1 MSAQS
6 DRIRAV
12 LSRSES
18 SRTSSEPATPPLP
31 EKAGASATPGPAV
44 KAQPSRAAATTGSPS
59 AAPPA
64 EVEKTLP
71 LVAASDQVRA
81 AFAGADALRRH
92 AEESALMRERTLRP
106 IEPVLRKRGRL
117 AIAALAIAAVI
128 TIAGVAALLTMD
140 RWRPAREPAPAADL
154 QMQVEAQGKGLIT
167 IRWNPKSAPVLRARE
182 GRLVTTEPGQP
193 PRTVALDL
201 DQLKAG
207 HVYYQSQAD
216 SLEFRL
222 EVVDRAGS
230 LTKESVLTLS
240 SGTPAVIAPTT
251 SPSAS
256 PSPTANAPAQIPAKV
271 APAVK
276 EPAPPTEP
284 AKTTQPQETAS
295 ANRPAIRQFTPPPVS
310 PARSESKGA
319 VLLDAPAAVPGAAA
333 IASSPIGVPASVT
346 DIGVPPV
353 SAAPQVAQP
362 PAPKPARL
370 GGNLQPGAL
379 IKKVSPIYPAI
390 LKLTNVR
397 GAVRFTGTIGK
408 DGKIRDLQFV
418 SGNKALV
425 QAATDAVKQWVY
437 RPTMLDGEPVEVITQ
452 IEVDFHQ

>member
-1 MSAQS
+1 
-6 DRIRAV
+6 
-12 LSRSES
+12 
-18 SRTSSEPATPPLP
+18 
-31 EKAGASATPGPAV
+31 
-44 KAQPSRAAATTGSPS
+44 
-59 AAPPA
+59 
-64 EVEKTLP
+64 VEKTLP

-92 AEESALMRERTLRP
+92 AEESALMRERTLLP

-140 RWRPAREPAPAADL
+140 RWRPARGPVPAADL

-167 IRWNPKSAPVLRARE
+167 IRWNPKSDPVLRARE

-193 PRTVALDL
+193 PRTVALDV

-230 LTKESVLTLS
+230 LTKESVLTLA
-240 SGTPAVIAPTT
+240 SGTPAGGAPAGTV
-251 SPSAS
+251 SAS
-256 PSPTANAPAQIPAKV
+256 PSPAVIPPPQVSAKV

-284 AKTTQPQETAS
+284 ARTTQAQEAAS

-310 PARSESKGA
+310 QPRSEPNGA
-319 VLLDAPAAVPGAAA
+319 VLLDAPAVVPGAAV

-353 SAAPQVAQP
+353 SAAPQVKQP
-362 PAPKPARL
+362 PAPKPARV

-379 IKKVSPIYPAI
+379 IKKVSPVYPAI

-397 GAVRFTGTIGK
+397 GTVRFTGTIGK